1 MEVSPGGNG
10 LSHVDDLK
18 PDHKCSVIGCSRC
31 IPQDHLMCMEHWF
44 MVTTDT
50 RKNIA
55 RLRDARDRSNCREY
69 AEAVNDSLREVAEY
83 QRDRPLWKS
92 SNRGI

>member
-1 MEVSPGGNG
+1 
-10 LSHVDDLK
+10 
-18 PDHKCSVIGCSRC
+18 
-31 IPQDHLMCMEHWF
+31 

-55 RLRDARDRSNCREY
+55 RLRDARDRSNSREY

-83 QRDRPLWKS
+83 QRERPLWKS
-92 SNRGI
+92 QNKRYLNAN